1 MEKAVRINMGE
12 AYCLIHDQ
20 SILAEIGF
28 DLLNDEI
35 TKEEATIRLLGY
47 IEDLGNR
54 LPVILGNMKESAP
67 SR

>member
-1 MEKAVRINMGE
+1 MEKNVKVNMGE

-35 TKEEATIRLLGY
+35 TKEEAAIRLLGY
-47 IEDLGNR
+47 IEDLGDR
-54 LPVILGNMKESAP
+54 LPVLLQNMKESAP